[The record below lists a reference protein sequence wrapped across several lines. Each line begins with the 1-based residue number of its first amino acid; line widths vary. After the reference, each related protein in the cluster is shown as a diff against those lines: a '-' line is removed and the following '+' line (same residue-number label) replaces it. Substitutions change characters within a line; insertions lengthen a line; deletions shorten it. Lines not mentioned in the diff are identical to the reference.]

1 MVIYGA
7 MYSEIIILKQLF
19 CNKTFVTKNKLILI
33 AYNGTFIK
41 ERARNIT
48 MYVKREVRNFGL
60 IENLKMIPKR
70 EVPQTRR

>member
-19 CNKTFVTKNKLILI
+19 CNETFVTKNKLILV
-33 AYNGTFIK
+33 AYNGTFIN
-41 ERARNIT
+41 ERARSIT

-60 IENLKMIPKR
+60 IE
-70 EVPQTRR
+70 T